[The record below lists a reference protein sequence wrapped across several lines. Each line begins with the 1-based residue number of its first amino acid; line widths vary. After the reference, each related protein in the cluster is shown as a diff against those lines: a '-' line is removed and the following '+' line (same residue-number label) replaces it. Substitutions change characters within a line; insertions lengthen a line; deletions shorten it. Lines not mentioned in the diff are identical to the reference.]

1 MTRGQ
6 GTVTIWESIEKV
18 GTNVTT
24 AIVVSVGGGIMWV
37 IRTLLTNRRQIEMLQ
52 REMEHRDRNRAEDR
66 ETLGVVR
73 DAVVRLE
80 SHVMKGGGK

>member
-1 MTRGQ
+1 
-6 GTVTIWESIEKV
+6 
-18 GTNVTT
+18 
-24 AIVVSVGGGIMWV
+24 
-37 IRTLLTNRRQIEMLQ
+37 
-52 REMEHRDRNRAEDR
+52 MEHRDRNRAEDR